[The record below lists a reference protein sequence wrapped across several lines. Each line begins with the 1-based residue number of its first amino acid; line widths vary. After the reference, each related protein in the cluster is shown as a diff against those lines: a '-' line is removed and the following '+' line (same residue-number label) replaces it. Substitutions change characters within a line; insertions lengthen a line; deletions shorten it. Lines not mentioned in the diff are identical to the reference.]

1 MSSIL
6 DTIRAVDS
14 DSSVELTALS
24 KHSDPTIRAYVAEN
38 RHTPAEILEILADD
52 KESIV
57 LIYLLRNSNLPPHI
71 FLKLLKNIPDPLVKR
86 EASYNAILKYKRG
99 ELVLTHEELL
109 QLVKIV
115 DKKVDNL
122 TLIEA
127 VENLHFLHE
136 KFKCK

>member
-14 DSSVELTALS
+14 NDPVELSSLAKS
-24 KHSDPTIRAYVAEN
+24 KDATIRAYVAEN
-38 RHTPAEILEILADD
+38 RHTPSEILESFLTDADPL
-52 KESIV
+52 V
-57 LIYLLRNSNLPPHI
+57 QVYLLRNPSLPIHI
-71 FLKLLKNIPDPLVKR
+71 FLRLLQTMKDPLVKR
-86 EASYNAILKYKRG
+86 EASYSAVMKYKRG
-99 ELVLTHEELL
+99 ELPLTHAELL
-109 QLVKIV
+109 ELVKIL

-136 KFKCK
+136 KNKCS